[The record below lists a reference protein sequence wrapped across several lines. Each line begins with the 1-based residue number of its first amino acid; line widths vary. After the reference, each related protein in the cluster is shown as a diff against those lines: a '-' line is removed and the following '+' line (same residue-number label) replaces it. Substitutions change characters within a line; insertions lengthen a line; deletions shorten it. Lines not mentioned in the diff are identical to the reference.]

1 MVVERSRR
9 CCLLC
14 GAAFVGRAFLCRGCA
29 DRYRREPPSPAVRRQ
44 FYEAVDRMYPDWAN
58 TYGDHNLPRGL
69 LRVLESLPRDLS
81 VLELGAGGGFLLQA
95 LQRLGYRRL
104 IGLDLARTTLEPARQ
119 RVRGVRL
126 VCGDAE
132 RLPFADESLDIV
144 ISSDLVEHLPD
155 PDRHFQEVARVLRP
169 GGLYLFKTPNRLLAM
184 PYYRLA
190 GLYDYPFWHPSMF
203 SPGDLR
209 ARLATN
215 GFACRFVAQ
224 PGLTPAQ
231 LRKIPI
237 RALRPLAGR
246 LPVGRLP
253 PWLRP
258 HLEVVARRC

>member
-1 MVVERSRR
+1 M
-9 CCLLC
+9 
-14 GAAFVGRAFLCRGCA
+14 GRAFLCRGCA
-29 DRYRREPPSPAVRRQ
+29 DRYRQEPPSPAVRRQ
-44 FYEAVDRMYPDWAN
+44 FYEAVDRAYPDWAN

-69 LRVLESLPRDLS
+69 LRVLESLPQDLS

-95 LQRLGYRRL
+95 LARLGYHRL
-104 IGLDLARTTLEPARQ
+104 IGLDLARTALEPLQQ
-119 RVRGVRL
+119 RVRGTFA

-132 RLPFADESLDIV
+132 HLPFADGSLDIV
-144 ISSDLVEHLPD
+144 LSSDLVEHLPD
-155 PDRHFQEVARVLRP
+155 PDRHFQEVARVLRS
-169 GGLYLFKTPNRLLAM
+169 GGLYLFKTPNRLLAV

-203 SPGDLR
+203 SPGELR
-209 ARLATN
+209 RRLGAS
-215 GFACRFVAQ
+215 GFTCRFVAQ

-246 LPVGRLP
+246 LPVGWLP

>member
-9 CCLLC
+9 RCLLC
-14 GAAFVGRAFLCRGCA
+14 GATFVGRAFLCRGCA
-29 DRYRREPPSPAVRRQ
+29 DRYRHEPPSPAVRRQ
-44 FYEAVDRMYPDWAN
+44 FYEAVDRTYPDWAN

-104 IGLDLARTTLEPARQ
+104 IGLDLARTALEPLRQ
-119 RVRGVRL
+119 RVRGAFA

-132 RLPFADESLDIV
+132 RLPFADGSLDIV
-144 ISSDLVEHLPD
+144 LSSDLVEHLPD
-155 PDRHFQEVARVLRP
+155 PDRHFQEVARVLRS
-169 GGLYLFKTPNRLLAM
+169 GGLYLFKTPNRLLAV

-190 GLYDYPFWHPSMF
+190 GLYDYHFWHPSMF
-203 SPGDLR
+203 SPSDLR
-209 ARLATN
+209 GHLATS
-215 GFACRFVAQ
+215 GFTCRFVAQ

-231 LRKIPI
+231 LRKIPL
-237 RALRPLAGR
+237 RGLRPLAGR
-246 LPVGRLP
+246 LPVSWLP

-258 HLEVVARRC
+258 HLEVVARRG